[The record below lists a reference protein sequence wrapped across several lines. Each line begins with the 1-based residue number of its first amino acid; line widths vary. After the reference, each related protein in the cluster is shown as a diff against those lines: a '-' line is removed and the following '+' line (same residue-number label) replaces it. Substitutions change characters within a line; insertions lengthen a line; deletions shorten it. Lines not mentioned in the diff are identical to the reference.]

1 MVANPMAPVPLIV
14 IPVPPVKPRFV
25 RADEVEVRSPKL
37 FEAMSCRAFA
47 RLSRPSAMRAV
58 DVLVRSERLFATTSC
73 RAFERFPNPMFV
85 RALEVFVRSDKLFA
99 ARRAPPPPVLET
111 FAGVQ
116 KLPFQVR
123 TWFVDGAVEETALPW
138 MPITV
143 WDVELPERSPPAVK
157 LPMPHP
163 TQFPLTTRFWS
174 VVVDPVIVTVP
185 GKVAVMPDLPIVM
198 PVAEDAPMEMVPV
211 ASMMLFESPVMLVP
225 LKVSAAKAT
234 DAPAS
239 TMTRHANAP
248 ITTDRRTGQ
257 FI

>member
-1 MVANPMAPVPLIV
+1 MEVVANPMAPVPLIV

-58 DVLVRSERLFATTSC
+58 DVLVRSERLFA
-73 RAFERFPNPMFV
+73 
-85 RALEVFVRSDKLFA
+85 
-99 ARRAPPPPVLET
+99 ARRVPRRVPLPPVLET

-123 TWFVDGAVEETALPW
+123 TWLVDGAVEETALPW